1 MQSKP
6 HQNLSSYLVFLM
18 AFAIGITIASNYYAQ
33 PLLHSITH
41 DLHIKVENAG
51 SIIMAAQFSYAV
63 GLLFIAPL
71 GDKLERKR
79 LIIILMILSTCGLM
93 VSALSQNIGML
104 IIGTAM
110 TGLFST
116 VAQVLIP
123 FAATLSKPEHR
134 GKIVGTLMS
143 GMLLGIL
150 LGRTFAG
157 AISTIADWHDVYW
170 IATGIMT
177 IVTLL
182 LWISLPSYHSDINI
196 NYFKLLWSIASLY
209 KQEPTLRIRS
219 LLAIISFALF
229 SLLWTPLAFLLT
241 NAPYHYSDFIIG
253 LFGLAGVAGAMGSPI
268 VGKLS
273 DKGKGFIATTIGLC
287 LLLLSWLPLSLAQ
300 YSIYTLIIGVI
311 LLDFAVQVT
320 HVSNMN
326 AIYQIRPEARSRMNT
341 GYMVCYFIGG
351 MLGSAGSTY
360 LFSHYGW
367 IAIIIA
373 STSLAILGII
383 CWFFYTKTH
392 SYQKLFDK
400 NHSNKMST

>member
-1 MQSKP
+1 MQSK
-6 HQNLSSYLVFLM
+6 QSQGLSSWLVFLM
-18 AFAIGITIASNYYAQ
+18 AFAIGVTIASNYYAQ

-41 DLHIKVENAG
+41 DLNIAVEHAG

-63 GLLFIAPL
+63 GLLFITPL
-71 GDKLERKR
+71 GDKFERKH
-79 LIIILMILSTCGLM
+79 LIIILMVLSTCGLI
-93 VSALSQNIGML
+93 VSALSKNLWML
-104 IIGTAM
+104 IIGTSM

-157 AISTIADWHDVYW
+157 AISTIADWHYVYW
-170 IATGIMT
+170 IATSIMG

-182 LWISLPSYHSDINI
+182 LWITLPTYRNTINI
-196 NYFKLLWSIASLY
+196 NYFQLLWSIGSLY
-209 KQEPTLRIRS
+209 KQEPILRIRS
-219 LLAIISFALF
+219 LLAVISFALF
-229 SLLWTPLAFLLT
+229 SLLWTPLAFLLS
-241 NAPYHYSDFIIG
+241 NDPYHYSDFIIG
-253 LFGLAGVAGAMGSPI
+253 LFGIAGAAGALGSPI

-273 DKGKGFIATTIGLC
+273 DKGKGWLATTIGLG

-300 YSIYTLIIGVI
+300 YSIIALILGVVI
-311 LLDFAVQVT
+311 LDFSVQVT
-320 HVSNMN
+320 HVSNMS

-351 MLGSAGSTY
+351 MLGSVGSTY

-367 IAIIIA
+367 IAIVVSGII
-373 STSLAILGII
+373 LGLIGII
-383 CWFFYTKTH
+383 CWLFYTKTY
-392 SYQKLFDK
+392 S
-400 NHSNKMST
+400 

>member
-1 MQSKP
+1 MQSK
-6 HQNLSSYLVFLM
+6 QSQGLSSWLVFLM
-18 AFAIGITIASNYYAQ
+18 AFAIGVTIASNYYAQ

-41 DLHIKVENAG
+41 DLNIAVEHAG

-63 GLLFIAPL
+63 GLLFITPL
-71 GDKLERKR
+71 GDKFERKH
-79 LIIILMILSTCGLM
+79 LIIILMVLSTSGLI
-93 VSALSQNIGML
+93 VSALSKNLWML
-104 IIGTAM
+104 IIGTSI

-123 FAATLSKPEHR
+123 FAATLSKPENR

-157 AISTIADWHDVYW
+157 AISTIADWHYVYW
-170 IATGIMT
+170 IATSIMA

-182 LWISLPSYHSDINI
+182 LWISLPTYRNTINI
-196 NYFKLLWSIASLY
+196 NYFQLLWSIGSLY
-209 KQEPTLRIRS
+209 KQEPILRIRS
-219 LLAIISFALF
+219 LLAVISFALF
-229 SLLWTPLAFLLT
+229 SLLWTPLAFLLS
-241 NAPYHYSDFIIG
+241 NDPYHYSDFIIG
-253 LFGLAGVAGAMGSPI
+253 LFGIAGAAGALGSPI

-273 DKGKGFIATTIGLC
+273 DKGKGWLATTIGLG

-300 YSIYTLIIGVI
+300 YSIIALILGVVI
-311 LLDFAVQVT
+311 LDFSVQVT
-320 HVSNMN
+320 HVSNMS

-351 MLGSAGSTY
+351 MLGSVGSTY

-367 IAIIIA
+367 IAIVVSGI
-373 STSLAILGII
+373 ILGLMGLI
-383 CWFFYTKTH
+383 CWLFYTKTY
-392 SYQKLFDK
+392 S
-400 NHSNKMST
+400 

>member
-1 MQSKP
+1 MQSK
-6 HQNLSSYLVFLM
+6 QSQGLSSWLVFLM
-18 AFAIGITIASNYYAQ
+18 AFAIGVTIASNYYAQ

-41 DLHIKVENAG
+41 DLNIAVEHAG

-63 GLLFIAPL
+63 GLLFITPL
-71 GDKLERKR
+71 GDKFERKH
-79 LIIILMILSTCGLM
+79 LIIILMVLSTCGLI
-93 VSALSQNIGML
+93 VSALSKNLWML
-104 IIGTAM
+104 IIGTSI

-134 GKIVGTLMS
+134 GKIVGILMS

-157 AISTIADWHDVYW
+157 AISTIADWHYVYW
-170 IATGIMT
+170 IATSIMG

-182 LWISLPSYHSDINI
+182 LWISLPTYRNTINI
-196 NYFKLLWSIASLY
+196 NYFQLLWSIGSLY
-209 KQEPTLRIRS
+209 KQEPILRIRS
-219 LLAIISFALF
+219 LLAVISFALF
-229 SLLWTPLAFLLT
+229 SLLWTPLAFLLS
-241 NAPYHYSDFIIG
+241 NDPYHYSDFIIG
-253 LFGLAGVAGAMGSPI
+253 LFGIAGAAGALGSPI

-273 DKGKGFIATTIGLC
+273 DKGKGWLATTIGLG

-300 YSIYTLIIGVI
+300 YSIIALILGVVI
-311 LLDFAVQVT
+311 LDFSVQVT
-320 HVSNMN
+320 HVSNMS

-351 MLGSAGSTY
+351 MLGSVGSTY

-367 IAIIIA
+367 IAIVLSGI
-373 STSLAILGII
+373 ILGLMGLI
-383 CWFFYTKTH
+383 CWLFYTKTY
-392 SYQKLFDK
+392 S
-400 NHSNKMST
+400 

>member
-1 MQSKP
+1 MQSKQSQGLP
-6 HQNLSSYLVFLM
+6 SWLVFLM
-18 AFAIGITIASNYYAQ
+18 AFAIGVTIASNYYAQ

-41 DLHIKVENAG
+41 DLNIAVEHAG

-63 GLLFIAPL
+63 GLLFITPL
-71 GDKLERKR
+71 GDKFERKH
-79 LIIILMILSTCGLM
+79 LIIILMVLSTCGLI
-93 VSALSQNIGML
+93 VSALSKNLWML
-104 IIGTAM
+104 IIGTSM

-157 AISTIADWHDVYW
+157 AISTIADWHYVYW
-170 IATGIMT
+170 IATSIMG

-182 LWISLPSYHSDINI
+182 LWISLPTYRNTINI
-196 NYFKLLWSIASLY
+196 NYFQLLWSIGSLY
-209 KQEPTLRIRS
+209 KQEPILRIRS
-219 LLAIISFALF
+219 LLAVISFALF
-229 SLLWTPLAFLLT
+229 SLLWTPLAFLLS
-241 NAPYHYSDFIIG
+241 NDPYHYSDFIIG
-253 LFGLAGVAGAMGSPI
+253 LFGIAGAAGALGSPI

-273 DKGKGFIATTIGLC
+273 DKGKGWLATTIGLG

-300 YSIYTLIIGVI
+300 YSIIALILGVVI
-311 LLDFAVQVT
+311 LDFSVQVT
-320 HVSNMN
+320 HVSNMS
-326 AIYQIRPEARSRMNT
+326 AIYQIRPEARSRINT

-351 MLGSAGSTY
+351 MLGSVGSTY

-367 IAIIIA
+367 IAIVV
-373 STSLAILGII
+373 SGTILGLMGII
-383 CWFFYTKTH
+383 CWLFYTKTY
-392 SYQKLFDK
+392 S
-400 NHSNKMST
+400 

>member
-1 MQSKP
+1 MQSK
-6 HQNLSSYLVFLM
+6 QSQGLSSWLVFLM
-18 AFAIGITIASNYYAQ
+18 AFAIGVTIASNYYAQ

-41 DLHIKVENAG
+41 DLNIAVEHAG

-63 GLLFIAPL
+63 GLLFITPL
-71 GDKLERKR
+71 GDKFERKH
-79 LIIILMILSTCGLM
+79 LIIILMVLSTCGLI
-93 VSALSQNIGML
+93 VSALSKNLWML
-104 IIGTAM
+104 IIGTSM

-157 AISTIADWHDVYW
+157 AISTIADWHYVYW
-170 IATGIMT
+170 IATSIMG

-182 LWISLPSYHSDINI
+182 LWISLPTYRNTINI
-196 NYFKLLWSIASLY
+196 NYFQLLWSIGSLY
-209 KQEPTLRIRS
+209 KQEPILRIRS
-219 LLAIISFALF
+219 LLAVISFALF
-229 SLLWTPLAFLLT
+229 SLLWTPLAFLLS
-241 NAPYHYSDFIIG
+241 NDPYHYSDFIIG
-253 LFGLAGVAGAMGSPI
+253 LFGIAGAAGALGSPI

-273 DKGKGFIATTIGLC
+273 DKGKGWLATTIGLG
-287 LLLLSWLPLSLAQ
+287 LLLLSWLPLSLVQ
-300 YSIYTLIIGVI
+300 YSIIALILGVVI
-311 LLDFAVQVT
+311 LDFSVQVT
-320 HVSNMN
+320 HVSNMS

-351 MLGSAGSTY
+351 MLGSVGSTY

-367 IAIIIA
+367 IAIVV
-373 STSLAILGII
+373 SGTILGLMGII
-383 CWFFYTKTH
+383 CWLFYTKTY
-392 SYQKLFDK
+392 S
-400 NHSNKMST
+400 

>member
-1 MQSKP
+1 MQSK
-6 HQNLSSYLVFLM
+6 QSQGLSSWLVFLM
-18 AFAIGITIASNYYAQ
+18 AFAIGVTIASNYYAQ

-41 DLHIKVENAG
+41 DLNIAVEHAG

-63 GLLFIAPL
+63 GLLFITPL
-71 GDKLERKR
+71 GDKFERKH
-79 LIIILMILSTCGLM
+79 LIIILMVLSTCGLI
-93 VSALSQNIGML
+93 VSALSKNLWML
-104 IIGTAM
+104 IIGTSM

-157 AISTIADWHDVYW
+157 AISTIADWHYVYW
-170 IATGIMT
+170 IATSIMG

-182 LWISLPSYHSDINI
+182 LWISLPTYRNTINI
-196 NYFKLLWSIASLY
+196 NYFQLLWSIGSLY
-209 KQEPTLRIRS
+209 KQEPILRIRS
-219 LLAIISFALF
+219 LLAVISFALF
-229 SLLWTPLAFLLT
+229 SLLWTPLAFLLS
-241 NAPYHYSDFIIG
+241 NDPYHYSDFIIG
-253 LFGLAGVAGAMGSPI
+253 LFGIAGAAGALGSPI

-273 DKGKGFIATTIGLC
+273 DKGKGWLATTIGLG

-300 YSIYTLIIGVI
+300 YSIIALILGVVI
-311 LLDFAVQVT
+311 LDFSVQVT
-320 HVSNMN
+320 HVSNMS

-351 MLGSAGSTY
+351 MLGSVGSTY

-367 IAIIIA
+367 IAIVLSGI
-373 STSLAILGII
+373 ILGLMGLI
-383 CWFFYTKTH
+383 CWLFYTKTY
-392 SYQKLFDK
+392 S
-400 NHSNKMST
+400 

>member
-1 MQSKP
+1 MQSK
-6 HQNLSSYLVFLM
+6 QSQSLSSWLVFLM
-18 AFAIGITIASNYYAQ
+18 AFAIGVTIASNYYAQ

-41 DLHIKVENAG
+41 DLNIAVEHAG

-63 GLLFIAPL
+63 GLLFITPL
-71 GDKLERKR
+71 GDKFERKH
-79 LIIILMILSTCGLM
+79 LIIILMVLSTCGLI
-93 VSALSQNIGML
+93 VSALSKNLWML
-104 IIGTAM
+104 IIGTSM

-157 AISTIADWHDVYW
+157 AISTIADWHYVYW
-170 IATGIMT
+170 IATSIMG

-182 LWISLPSYHSDINI
+182 LWISLPTYRNTINI
-196 NYFKLLWSIASLY
+196 NYFQLLWSIGSLY
-209 KQEPTLRIRS
+209 KQEPILRIRS
-219 LLAIISFALF
+219 LLAVISFALF
-229 SLLWTPLAFLLT
+229 SLLWTPLAFLLS
-241 NAPYHYSDFIIG
+241 NDPYHYSDFIIG
-253 LFGLAGVAGAMGSPI
+253 LFGIAGAAGALGSPI

-273 DKGKGFIATTIGLC
+273 DKGKGWLATTIGLG

-300 YSIYTLIIGVI
+300 YSIIALILGVVI
-311 LLDFAVQVT
+311 LDFSVQVT
-320 HVSNMN
+320 HVSNMS

-351 MLGSAGSTY
+351 MLGSVGSTY

-367 IAIIIA
+367 IAIMV
-373 STSLAILGII
+373 SGTILGLMGII
-383 CWFFYTKTH
+383 CWLFYTKTY
-392 SYQKLFDK
+392 S
-400 NHSNKMST
+400 

>member
-1 MQSKP
+1 MQSK
-6 HQNLSSYLVFLM
+6 QSQGLSSWLVFLM
-18 AFAIGITIASNYYAQ
+18 AFAIGVTIASNYYAQ

-41 DLHIKVENAG
+41 DLNIAVEHAG

-63 GLLFIAPL
+63 GLLFITPL
-71 GDKLERKR
+71 GDKFERKH
-79 LIIILMILSTCGLM
+79 LIIILMVLSTCGLI
-93 VSALSQNIGML
+93 VSALSKNLWML
-104 IIGTAM
+104 IIGTSM

-157 AISTIADWHDVYW
+157 AISTIADWHYVYW
-170 IATGIMT
+170 IATSIMG

-182 LWISLPSYHSDINI
+182 LWISLPTYRNTINI
-196 NYFKLLWSIASLY
+196 NYFQLLWSIGSLY
-209 KQEPTLRIRS
+209 KQEPILRIRS
-219 LLAIISFALF
+219 LLAVISFALF
-229 SLLWTPLAFLLT
+229 SLLWTPLAFLLS
-241 NAPYHYSDFIIG
+241 NDPYHYSDFIIG
-253 LFGLAGVAGAMGSPI
+253 LFGIAGAAGALGSPI

-273 DKGKGFIATTIGLC
+273 DKGKGWLATTIGLG

-300 YSIYTLIIGVI
+300 YSIIALILGVVI
-311 LLDFAVQVT
+311 LDFSVQVT
-320 HVSNMN
+320 HVSNMS

-351 MLGSAGSTY
+351 MLGSVGSTY

-367 IAIIIA
+367 IAIVLSGII
-373 STSLAILGII
+373 LGLMGII
-383 CWFFYTKTH
+383 CWLFYTKTY
-392 SYQKLFDK
+392 S
-400 NHSNKMST
+400 